1 MHTSIFWVVTL
12 EHAVS
17 VETEQRPCFCVSVP
31 MDFSMCDGLVLCL
44 GKLFVCVCHCI
55 ISSVFVYVCL

>member
-1 MHTSIFWVVTL
+1 MHASLLGVVTL
-12 EHAVS
+12 EHAPS

-44 GKLFVCVCHCI
+44 GKLFVCVCVI
-55 ISSVFVYVCL
+55 V